1 MSSFLSIEVLPK
13 EMATYSLL
21 QGRLWEERQS
31 TGGKKLDV
39 RVGRQ
44 AERVS

>member
-1 MSSFLSIEVLPK
+1 MSSFLSTDILPK

-31 TGGKKLDV
+31 TGKKKLDV
-39 RVGRQ
+39 RIGRQ
-44 AERVS
+44 EERVS